1 MRGMPRPWPDDVLFF
16 VRALEA
22 LGVPLTALDDG
33 VSIDGAMPRGGDPV
47 TVNAGDGAAPARFL
61 LALGAL
67 AERPVSVTGGGRL
80 SVRPMAPLLRALES
94 LGATVDGGPGLPAT
108 VHGPLRGGRELTV
121 DGSVSSQFLSALL
134 LIAPAIDGE
143 VDFRTTHAQVSRPY
157 LDLTRAV
164 MAESGVVVGEDLV
177 VVGGAAYQPADVCV
191 ESDWS
196 GATVLLAAA
205 PFLGRAVCVPRLNPN
220 SRQPDRL
227 FVEHLSGLGLDVSS
241 RDTDGVRVA
250 GTVTRGGTFDLADC
264 PDAAPA
270 LAAVGALGC
279 EPVRIVGAAHLRHK
293 ESDRIAVLVDMLRAS
308 GVSAEAFD
316 DGLQVV
322 GPLSAATGDPVAL
335 TVRAD
340 HRMAMAGALLGLRRS
355 VLIDDAHCVAKSFPG
370 FFEQW
375 PGAIEWGTEN

>member
-164 MAESGVVVGEDLV
+164 MAI
-177 VVGGAAYQPADVCV
+177 
-191 ESDWS
+191 
-196 GATVLLAAA
+196 
-205 PFLGRAVCVPRLNPN
+205 
-220 SRQPDRL
+220 SR
-227 FVEHLSGLGLDVSS
+227 
-241 RDTDGVRVA
+241 T
-250 GTVTRGGTFDLADC
+250 T
-264 PDAAPA
+264 
-270 LAAVGALGC
+270 
-279 EPVRIVGAAHLRHK
+279 
-293 ESDRIAVLVDMLRAS
+293 
-308 GVSAEAFD
+308 
-316 DGLQVV
+316 
-322 GPLSAATGDPVAL
+322 
-335 TVRAD
+335 
-340 HRMAMAGALLGLRRS
+340 
-355 VLIDDAHCVAKSFPG
+355 
-370 FFEQW
+370 
-375 PGAIEWGTEN
+375 